1 MTQATPRSQALQQ
14 LIAAFIDSRLNDKQD
29 QTAEN
34 VTPAKSTL
42 TQEDIREWLSKAVAN
57 LKSQKKNPLR
67 LATHPAKAT
76 HSATEASSLFKLPS
90 SLPPRLEI
98 GSHALPDD
106 QVDAVGNA
114 AVLGI
119 YKFLLL
125 DFGGESLLSLLNKAD
140 QDLLSAFGVDSALA
154 EDWRSEF
161 CKVLS
166 QTVTPHAGSLSKQIY
181 WPVSPDKYLADANND
196 SHYHLL
202 SILNSSAVSHW
213 LYGRIQEHRFGDAAK
228 AARQAK
234 RDGNNHPHGYHDYP
248 QLAEEKK
255 GGTKPQ
261 NISQLNSERRG
272 SNYLLASLPPHWDS
286 TEIRPLYQLDNAFR
300 RFGRRQPVRTLLR
313 EFGDFLSHLK
323 PEHNNIHIRQRRER
337 YLAELFDE
345 LLQFGAAYSNSLP
358 PGWTAHP
365 DCLLPLAQQ
374 CWLDPYRAEQDDDFK
389 QQFECQ
395 DWPQQLA
402 TDFAYWLNR
411 RLEGKGLHLAEAEF
425 DFWQREL
432 AQDAG
437 WQGQLDRLQQGVPA

>member
-1 MTQATPRSQALQQ
+1 MEQAPPRSQALQQ
-14 LIAAFIDSRLNDKQD
+14 LIAAFIGSRLNDKLDKLSPDDPKRSELNAQYQPHNWLAD
-29 QTAEN
+29 AARRVSQLQL
-34 VTPAKSTL
+34 VTHPQKST
-42 TQEDIREWLSKAVAN
+42 
-57 LKSQKKNPLR
+57 
-67 LATHPAKAT
+67 HPDARG
-76 HSATEASSLFKLPS
+76 SSLFAPPDSLPS
-90 SLPPRLEI
+90 RLEI
-98 GSHALPDD
+98 GTHCLSDFASD
-106 QVDAVGNA
+106 VVGNA
-114 AVLGI
+114 AALDV
-119 YKFLLL
+119 YKFLKLEYQGQTLL
-125 DFGGESLLSLLNKAD
+125 QMLQAD
-140 QDLLSAFGVDSALA
+140 DADLLQALHHDNTVASQWRAAFCSITEPAGGPASHVLA
-154 EDWRSEF
+154 
-161 CKVLS
+161 
-166 QTVTPHAGSLSKQIY
+166 KQIY
-181 WPVSPDKYLADANND
+181 WPVSPDDFPADANDD

-202 SILNSSAVSHW
+202 SILNSSALSHW

-286 TEIRPLYQLDNAFR
+286 TEIRPLYQLDNTFR
-300 RFGRRQPVRTLLR
+300 RFGKRQPVRTLLR

-345 LLQFGAAYSNSLP
+345 LLQFGAAYSNSLS
-358 PGWTAHP
+358 PGWTDHP

-374 CWLDPYRAEQDDDFK
+374 CWLDPYRAEQDADFK

-411 RLEGKGLHLAEAEF
+411 HLEGKGLQLAEAEF
-425 DFWQREL
+425 DYWRREL

-437 WQGQLDRLQQGVPA
+437 WQSQLDRLQQGVPA